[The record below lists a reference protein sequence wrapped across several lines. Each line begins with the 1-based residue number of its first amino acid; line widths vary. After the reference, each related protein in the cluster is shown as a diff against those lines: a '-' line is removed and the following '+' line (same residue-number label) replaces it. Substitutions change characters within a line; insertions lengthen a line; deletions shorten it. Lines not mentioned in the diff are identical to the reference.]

1 MQMNDSPSLKDVTVD
16 IYDAIIDTCTSVQ
29 DLNRLY
35 VENHAR
41 IKEMDKEIY
50 ESVIALFSVR
60 KTVLKI
66 LIKGEYDG

>member
-16 IYDAIIDTCTSVQ
+16 IYDAIIDTCTSVK
-29 DLNRLY
+29 DLNGLY